1 VYCEVS
7 DPRFLYLVRGSRCSK
22 STTCEYSRLSSSSK
36 TYCHVLGM
44 MFLVE
49 RSKVRDERESRRGG
63 CIMEK
68 KVATIRQGPTNVA
81 KVQTANGSE
90 RRSTL
95 E

>member
-1 VYCEVS
+1 
-7 DPRFLYLVRGSRCSK
+7 
-22 STTCEYSRLSSSSK
+22 
-36 TYCHVLGM
+36 M

-63 CIMEK
+63 CIME